1 MFLTIKDFLDFGF
14 TITYEQTDTMGNW
27 VNVCKDEEE
36 YAKTFEFCKVARTYQ
51 EINEFINSLGDRYN
65 LKGRAYSNGELIY
78 IVLRHERK
86 DMKIYCIEK
95 DGVKL
100 RLTAQCDNGEVYSI
114 DDLFGYFNSIC
125 SNKCIY
131 NRETTDEDISIEYI
145 LSIVYNSRVNNSKE
159 IRNHY
164 NNAIRKLKKEYKDRL
179 DGSKVGMDFLS
190 KYKGE

>member
-1 MFLTIKDFLDFGF
+1 MTIKDFLDLGF
-14 TITYEQTDTMGNW
+14 TITYEQTDKMGNW

-36 YAKTFEFCKVARTYQ
+36 YAKTFEFCKVIRTYQ
-51 EINEFINSLGDRYN
+51 EITEFISSLGDRYN
-65 LKGRAYSNGELIY
+65 LKSRAYSNGELIY

-100 RLTAQCDNGEVYSI
+100 RLTAQCDTGEVYSI
-114 DDLFGYFNSIC
+114 DDLYGYFNSIS
-125 SNKCIY
+125 SNKTIY
-131 NRETTDEDISIEYI
+131 DRETTNEDISIEHI
-145 LSIVYNSRVNNSKE
+145 LSLVYNSRVDNSKE

-164 NNAIRKLKKEYKDRL
+164 NNAIRKLKREYKDRL
-179 DGSKVGMDFLS
+179 DGSKVGMCFLS